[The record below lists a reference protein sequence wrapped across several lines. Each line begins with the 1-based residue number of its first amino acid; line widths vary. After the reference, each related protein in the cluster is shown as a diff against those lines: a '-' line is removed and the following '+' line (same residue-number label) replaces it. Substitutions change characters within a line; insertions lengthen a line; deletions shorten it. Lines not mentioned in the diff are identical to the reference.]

1 MGIPSYFSYVVKNHS
16 RIIKRLQDI
25 KCNQL
30 YIDANSLIYEVVHE
44 TQDNIYEKVYQKILN
59 LINKLNP
66 EFTFVAFDGVAPLAK
81 MKQQKQRRYKS
92 YISKQIV
99 PNTKWNTN
107 AITPGTTF
115 MNELDDF
122 LECRF
127 INSKMKVTFSGSGQV
142 GEGEHKIME
151 YIRSNKTNQNQFIYG
166 LDADLIM
173 LGLLHLKENENIYLY
188 RETCHFSYLK
198 GIRLDDDYVFSMKD
212 MATQINEHGIS
223 VDDYC
228 FLCFLFG
235 NDFMPHFP
243 SLNIRNDGIP
253 YLLEVYQRLNIKLI
267 SNGICWSSFRKLCI
281 ELSLTEEE
289 RIRTNI
295 EWKRKLKVY
304 PLTAEDELNYLPIK
318 DRSREDYLYKNMNQ
332 YYPFLFQQDEI
343 NPCKNYLEMLDWTWS
358 YYNGICKDYY
368 KMYEFSHAPLFKSLV
383 KYIPCFD
390 EVLLSH
396 NPLAPPLA
404 LTQLMYVLPYQDYH
418 LVPID
423 TKPVVQKFPN
433 LSELYF
439 PIHYDFCKFFW
450 ESHVSFNYLDIK
462 DINHYIHGYA
472 VRSK

>member
-16 RIIKRLQDI
+16 QIIKRLQDI
-25 KCNQL
+25 KCHQL

-44 TQDNIYEKVYQKILN
+44 TQENIYEKVYQKILN

-92 YISKQIV
+92 YISKQII

-115 MNELDDF
+115 MNELDTY
-122 LECRF
+122 LSARF
-127 INSKMKVTFSGSGQV
+127 TTDAVVFSGSNQV

-151 YIRSNKTNQNQFIYG
+151 YMRQHKSTTNQFIYG

-173 LGLLHLKENENIYLY
+173 LGLLHLKHNEHIYLY

-198 GIRLDDDYVFSMKD
+198 GIRAEEDYVFSMKY
-212 MATQINEHGIS
+212 MSTQIHEYGIT
-223 VDDYC
+223 VDNYC

-243 SLNIRNDGIP
+243 SINIRNDGIP
-253 YLLEVYQRLNIKLI
+253 YLLEVYQRLNVPLI
-267 SNGICWSSFRKLCI
+267 TVGINWNAFRKLCI
-281 ELSLTEEE
+281 ELSHTEEE
-289 RIRTNI
+289 RIRANI
-295 EWKRKLKVY
+295 EWKQKLKVY
-304 PLTAEDELNYLPIK
+304 PLTAEDELNYLPVK
-318 DRSREDYLYKNMNQ
+318 DKTREDYLYKNINQ
-332 YYPFLFQQDEI
+332 YYPLLFQQDET

-358 YYNGICKDYY
+358 YYNGTCKDYY

-383 KYIPCFD
+383 KFVPCFD
-390 EVLLSH
+390 EVVLKV
-396 NPLAPPLA
+396 NPRPPPLA
-404 LTQLMYVLPYQDYH
+404 LTQLIYVLPYQDYH

-423 TKPVVQKFPN
+423 TKQVVQQFPN

-439 PIHYDFCKFFW
+439 PIHYEFCKFFW
-450 ESHVSFNYLDIK
+450 ESHVIFNYLNIK
-462 DINHYIHGYA
+462 DIDHYIHGHA
-472 VRSK
+472 VRAK